1 VIRVLVAQGTP
12 LFRGALVALL
22 GTEADIEVVGESGEW
37 PELAEAVPQTR
48 PDVVVLYVQ
57 SPGRDIVPRVAR
69 LCRSAPGTRTLVLVD
84 AGRHD
89 VLDGAC
95 ENDLRAIGFVSKQAS
110 AEHLLSAV
118 RSLASGAPVV
128 DPQLVASRLAS
139 PDNPLTERERGI
151 LTLAAEGA
159 QAREIAGKLC
169 LSAGTVRNCLSRIN
183 TKMGASN
190 RIQAIRRAQQAGWI

>member
-1 VIRVLVAQGTP
+1 MIRVLVAQGTP

-22 GTEADIEVVGESGEW
+22 DGAADIDVVGEAGVW
-37 PELAEAVPQTR
+37 HELEDAVAQAR

-57 SPGRDIVPRVAR
+57 APEPDLMPHIAR
-69 LCRSAPGTRTLVLVD
+69 LCRSAPGTRVLVLVE
-84 AGRHD
+84 AGRHA
-89 VLDGAC
+89 VLAGAC
-95 ENDLRAIGFVSKQAS
+95 EKDLRAIGFVTKQAS

-128 DPQLVASRLAS
+128 DPQLVASWLAS

-151 LTLAAEGA
+151 LTLAADGET
-159 QAREIAGKLC
+159 AREIAGQLC

-183 TKMGASN
+183 TKMGVSN

>member
-1 VIRVLVAQGTP
+1 VAQGTP

-22 GTEADIEVVGESGEW
+22 ENEDDIEVVGDAGEW
-37 PELAEAVPQTR
+37 QELADALPHVR

-57 SPGRDIVPRVAR
+57 SPGRDLVPRVAR
-69 LCRSAPGTRTLVLVD
+69 LCRTAPSTRTLVLVE

-89 VLDGAC
+89 VLAGAW
-95 ENDLRAIGFVSKQAS
+95 ENDLRAIGFVTKQAS

-118 RSLASGAPVV
+118 RSLASGVPVV
-128 DPQLVASRLAS
+128 DPQLVASRLAT

-151 LTLAAEGA
+151 LILAAEGA
-159 QAREIAGKLC
+159 PAHEIAGKLC